1 MSPPFP
7 KPVDLNISTQLYLDA
22 HMFESAVL
30 KSLLAQAHAQNDST
44 FLICREID
52 ISVRLDPEGLLN
64 ELAMRPE
71 WLCLRTNSATLIIR
85 ATGLF
90 GTIEALGTAR
100 YCSVQLRLW
109 ADSVERADAVKDI
122 VLAQV
127 KDHQITN
134 IGLWLHWRFL
144 DGSGTMRRAD
154 TEECASERL
163 LDEAYPAIG
172 RIDDFIGEY
181 LSAPETVLVL
191 QGPPGTGKTRLI
203 RAILGEMSLRK
214 GEPAEVLYTGDAG
227 VFATDEIFI
236 EFITGKQSAFVV
248 EDADHLLA
256 PRADGNQ
263 VLHRFLNIADGIAQS
278 NGRKIIFSTNLANVR
293 DIDEALVR
301 PGRCFA
307 HVCLPALDLG
317 AARRLLDRLSAG
329 ETRTEIAA
337 TGRLQDPTKKT
348 YSIAEIYAE
357 HRKSAPQEARARTS
371 AWAPKV
377 DRYPIGFGFNPTRN

>member
-7 KPVDLNISTQLYLDA
+7 KPVDLNISTQLHFDV
-22 HMFESAVL
+22 HMFESAML

-64 ELAMRPE
+64 ELALRPE

-90 GTIEALGTAR
+90 GTIEALGTANH
-100 YCSVQLRLW
+100 CSVHLRLW
-109 ADSVERADAVKDI
+109 ADSVERADTVKDI
-122 VLAQV
+122 VLARV
-127 KDHQITN
+127 RDHKITDIAFSLN
-134 IGLWLHWRFL
+134 WRFL
-144 DGSGTMRRAD
+144 DGSGVTRRAD
-154 TEECASERL
+154 TEECASDCL
-163 LDEAYPAIG
+163 LDEAYPSIG
-172 RIDDFIGEY
+172 LVADFIDEY
-181 LSAPETVLVL
+181 LAAPETVLVV

-203 RAILGEMSLRK
+203 RAILGEVSRRK

-227 VFATDEIFI
+227 VFATDEIFV
-236 EFITGKQSAFVV
+236 EFITGEQDALVV

-278 NGRKIIFSTNLANVR
+278 NGRKIIFSTNLPNVR

-307 HVCLPALDLG
+307 HVYLPELDLG
-317 AARRLLDRLSAG
+317 AARRLLDRLTAG
-329 ETRTEIAA
+329 ELRAHT
-337 TGRLQDPTKKT
+337 LDPTKKS
-348 YSIAEIYAE
+348 YSVAAIYAE
-357 HRKSAPQEARARTS
+357 HRKASPPESRTGTS
-371 AWAPKV
+371 VWAPKV
-377 DRYPIGFGFNPTRN
+377 DRYPIGFGFNPRRN